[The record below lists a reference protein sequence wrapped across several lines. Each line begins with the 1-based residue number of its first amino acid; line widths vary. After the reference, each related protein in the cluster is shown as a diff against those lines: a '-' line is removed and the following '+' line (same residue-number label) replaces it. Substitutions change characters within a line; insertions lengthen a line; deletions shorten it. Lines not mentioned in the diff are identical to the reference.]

1 MANEGFEYWTRELVE
16 IDAGFVPSIDFP
28 GKQERMTSE
37 DVLGFWRL
45 MGARTKPDAPI
56 AIWRDDGQTDIII
69 QFGRKT
75 PERFD
80 PKGRAWHE
88 FMSSTFLKCAAVR
101 RRQWNAALETGK
113 WEDGKISREQ
123 TVNEQL
129 GLDEIPTTPASQG
142 GNMPEGEDADKLHA
156 QIEAKIGALT
166 EKARAIGTIDTL
178 DKANAAAEILEPL
191 RGLYKQGENR
201 RKEEVAPFDEGRA
214 KVQAKWSILGSAKS
228 WGETLV
234 ASIQKFR
241 DKEKARLEAE
251 ERKRQD
257 EERRRIAEETR
268 IKLAAEAAE
277 RHRQAEQ
284 MGMTED
290 APSAEDIAAQAEE
303 IAAEAVAEQAAAAA
317 PIEAPRVGT
326 AHGRGVSAPKIKTAT
341 VIDAKT
347 LALHL
352 ISIEDAELWECLQK
366 RANAAARANIA
377 LPGCEIEK

>member
-1 MANEGFEYWTRELVE
+1 MANEGWRLWQTELKTPTPE
-16 IDAGFVPSIDFP
+16 
-28 GKQERMTSE
+28 ERRLDRTSE
-37 DVLGFWRL
+37 PTMMSGYWRINR
-45 MGARTKPDAPI
+45 ARTKPDTPM
-56 AIWRDDGQTDIII
+56 AIWTQDGEPHTIFQFGERFPLNTAKDPARWQSFIEKDWLKSTAISRDEWDRALQAGKFDDGKDAREFTDAE
-69 QFGRKT
+69 KLDLVPDT
-75 PERFD
+75 PSAE
-80 PKGRAWHE
+80 
-88 FMSSTFLKCAAVR
+88 
-101 RRQWNAALETGK
+101 
-113 WEDGKISREQ
+113 
-123 TVNEQL
+123 
-129 GLDEIPTTPASQG
+129 G
-142 GNMPEGEDADKLHA
+142 GNNPVGADLFHA

-191 RGLYKQGENR
+191 RGLYKQGESR

-241 DKEKARLEAE
+241 DREKARLEAE

-257 EERRRIAEETR
+257 EERRRISDETR
-268 IKLAAEAAE
+268 ARLEAEAAE
-277 RHRQAEQ
+277 RQRQAEH

-290 APSAEDIAAQAEE
+290 APSADDIAAQAEE

-326 AHGRGVSAPKIKTAT
+326 AHGRGVSAIKTKTAT
-341 VIDAKT
+341 IVDAKA

-352 ISIEDAELWECLQK
+352 VETEDSDFLDYLKK
-366 RANAAARANIA
+366 RANAAARAKIT
-377 LPGCEIEK
+377 LPGCEIDK